1 MKRKWLLVV
10 VVLTLSFLLC
20 GCKKKEVISKEETK
34 EPSLE
39 ERVLARMNEM
49 SLEEKI
55 GQLFVIDYQG
65 ETGYP
70 VALDNLLR
78 TVKPGGFILFKSNF
92 STVEGTK
99 SLVKKIKE
107 TGTDPLLI
115 GVDQEGG
122 KVQRMLGLEEEVSLI
137 PSMYD
142 VGKTKDPHL
151 SKEVARVVAEELRV
165 LGINLDFAPVLDIYS
180 NPKNTV
186 IGTRS
191 FGSDVDTVSTMGLSF
206 AEGLQENGVIP
217 VVKHFPGHGDTETDS
232 HFDLPVVTKS
242 KEELLA
248 FELVPFRK
256 AIEEDIEV
264 IMIGH
269 LMVPSIDEST
279 PASLS
284 KALITNVLKE
294 ELGFK
299 GLVITDALNMGAITK
314 NYTQEE
320 TLRMAINAGVD
331 LLLMPKEPLKMV
343 SKIQEMVEAGE
354 ISEERIDDSVRKI
367 LTLKYKRLM
376 KSNDL
381 DSSYLNSEEHQAVL
395 KKIPTS

>member
-1 MKRKWLLVV
+1 MKRKWLLIVGI
-10 VVLTLSFLLC
+10 LLLSCFVC
-20 GCKKKEVISKEETK
+20 GCKKKEEIKKEETK

-39 ERVLARMNEM
+39 ERVLSRMNDM
-49 SLEEKI
+49 TLEEKI
-55 GQLFVIDYQG
+55 GQLLVIDYQG
-65 ETGYP
+65 ETEYP
-70 VALDNLLR
+70 VALDNLLH

-99 SLVKKIKE
+99 DLIKKIKE
-107 TGTDPLLI
+107 TGTDPLFI

-122 KVQRMLGLEEEVSLI
+122 KVQRMLGLEKEVSVI

-142 VGKTKDPHL
+142 VGRTKDPHL

-165 LGINLDFAPVLDIYS
+165 LGINLNFAPVLDIYS
-180 NPKNTV
+180 NPQNTV

-191 FGSDVDTVSTMGLSF
+191 FGSDVETVSTMGLSF

-217 VVKHFPGHGDTETDS
+217 VVKHFPGHGDTEADS
-232 HFDLPVVTKS
+232 HFDLPVVTKG
-242 KEELLA
+242 KEELLQ
-248 FELVPFRK
+248 FEWIPFQK
-256 AIEEDIEV
+256 AIENDIGI

-269 LMVPSIDEST
+269 LMVPNIDESA

-284 KALITNVLKE
+284 KTLITDVLKG
-294 ELGFK
+294 ELGFD
-299 GLVITDALNMGAITK
+299 GLVVTDALNMGAITN

-320 TLRMAINAGVD
+320 ILRLALNAGVD
-331 LLLMPKEPLKMV
+331 LLLMPTKPSEAVQQIKKMV
-343 SKIQEMVEAGE
+343 ETGE
-354 ISEERIDDSVRKI
+354 ISKERIEDSVRKI

-376 KSNDL
+376 KYTEL
-381 DSSYLNSEEHQAVL
+381 DSSYLNSEEHQAIL